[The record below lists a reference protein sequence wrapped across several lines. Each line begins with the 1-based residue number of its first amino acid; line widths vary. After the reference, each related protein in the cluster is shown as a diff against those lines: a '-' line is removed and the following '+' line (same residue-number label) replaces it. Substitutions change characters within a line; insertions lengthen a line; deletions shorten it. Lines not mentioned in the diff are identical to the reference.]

1 MPTCELCKKR
11 RLNVSVLHMS
21 VKETKRVCAICA
33 LKERNKHHH
42 LPENTPF
49 KGHQANLMLEKEIVY
64 EQFYL
69 GEREMLKHDLQR
81 EQAIHEEL
89 LAMGVIAITWGYSD
103 VQDRA
108 KAIGLEISAE
118 TALEIL
124 KEIKRNIDNEVGV
137 TWEILEEYVFAY
149 LQQTLSD

>member
-1 MPTCELCKKR
+1 
-11 RLNVSVLHMS
+11 
-21 VKETKRVCAICA
+21 
-33 LKERNKHHH
+33 
-42 LPENTPF
+42 
-49 KGHQANLMLEKEIVY
+49 
-64 EQFYL
+64 
-69 GEREMLKHDLQR
+69 MLKYDIQR
-81 EQAIHEEL
+81 EQKIHEEL

-108 KAIGLEISAE
+108 KAIGLEISDD

-124 KEIKRNIDNEVGV
+124 KEIQSNIDNDVGV